1 MRVLT
6 IGLLPCAKT
15 QPYLPLTTDRLLI
28 ASKQVTQLQIYIL
41 LFSADKLSILPK
53 IECDG
58 QILDDQ
64 EKWCHF
70 L

>member
-15 QPYLPLTTDRLLI
+15 QPLTTDRLLI